1 MCILNFCQTFGYKS
15 RDNIRKSA
23 QTIDKQ
29 IIKMT
34 IKNKKNNKNMEGD
47 IRVAGTAKAARVNFL
62 MRILANIEYVQEPLP
77 SVRC

>member
-1 MCILNFCQTFGYKS
+1 
-15 RDNIRKSA
+15 
-23 QTIDKQ
+23 
-29 IIKMT
+29 MT